1 MFDWSN
7 KLTFS
12 VSFVNFQELAWN
24 IEILISFE
32 AIWYMYFFVKLVL
45 KFMDYHI
52 YNFFVS
58 PGFKVVTGFR
68 LTLSSLAK
76 VMNLSS
82 WDYAKQQ

>member
-32 AIWYMYFFVKLVL
+32 TIWYMYFFVKLVL

-52 YNFFVS
+52 HNFFVS
-58 PGFKVVTGFR
+58 PGFKVVTRFR

>member
-12 VSFVNFQELAWN
+12 VSFVNFQEFAWN
-24 IEILISFE
+24 TEILISFE

-45 KFMDYHI
+45 EFMDYHI

-58 PGFKVVTGFR
+58 PDFKVVTGFR

>member
-32 AIWYMYFFVKLVL
+32 TIWYMYFFVKLVL

-52 YNFFVS
+52 YNFFVW